1 MSWPTRLVSRVH
13 DWLTRRKME
22 RVFGRRVDAFSYGS
36 DPYERARQDAVATA
50 AAERPVRH
58 VLELGCG
65 EGFLTERLASCC
77 SRVTAVDISPTAL
90 ARARGRLA
98 RHGGQAAAGDRVAFV
113 EANIRSWAPPSAGFD
128 LIVASD
134 VLNYLG
140 ERYQGL
146 PLVQEPEFLL
156 WLERLA
162 GWLAPDGRLLL
173 AHGYVGPAERQGRV
187 AYRTRL
193 ERLGLVLEREW
204 EAGAGLH
211 PSGAACLLSLL
222 RKSDEPRRGGLQA
235 AR

>member
-36 DPYERARQDAVATA
+36 SPYERARQEAVAAA
-50 AAERPVRH
+50 AAERPARR

-65 EGFLTERLASCC
+65 EGFLTERLASLGGH
-77 SRVTAVDISPTAL
+77 VTAVDISPTAL
-90 ARARGRLA
+90 ARARQRL
-98 RHGGQAAAGDRVAFV
+98 AAAGDRVAFV
-113 EANIRSWAPPSAGFD
+113 EANIRSWVPPSAGFD

-140 ERYQGL
+140 ERHQGL

-162 GWLAPDGRLLL
+162 GWLAPGGRLLL
-173 AHGYVGPAERQGRV
+173 AHGYVGPEERQGRV

-193 ERLGLVLEREW
+193 ERLGLILEREW

-211 PSGAACLLSLL
+211 PSGAVCLLSLL
-222 RKSDEPRRGGLQA
+222 RRPGAD
-235 AR
+235 